1 MGETIFFVGIAGPL
15 MIRGNHVNGYLLC
28 PFATT
33 EGALVASA
41 TRGAAL
47 LTRSGGV
54 ITRVLEQVM
63 VRSPAFYTDSIDD
76 VENLYSW
83 MVDNMA
89 ALQKQIRLFSQ
100 YAVLVEIKADR
111 FGCVLIASFKYRT
124 GDAAGQNMVTT
135 ATWHACK
142 WLIQAVQKEIPSLK
156 IKKFI
161 IESLASG
168 DKKIAFGNL
177 STRGVHAMAEAWI
190 PKSVLENTLKV
201 RNVVSSN

>member
-1 MGETIFFVGIAGPL
+1 MVGPL
-15 MIRGNHVNGYLLC
+15 MIKGNHVNGYLLC

-54 ITRVLEQVM
+54 NTRVLEQVM
-63 VRSPAFYTDSIDD
+63 IRSPAFYTDSIDD
-76 VENLYSW
+76 AENLYSW
-83 MVDNMA
+83 MVENMA
-89 ALQKQIRLFSQ
+89 TLQKQIRLFSQ
-100 YAVLVEIKADR
+100 YAVLIEIKADR
-111 FGCVLIASFKYRT
+111 FGCILVTSFKYKT

-156 IKKFI
+156 IKKFL
-161 IESLASG
+161 IESLVSC
-168 DKKIAFGNL
+168 DKRIAFGNL
-177 STRGVHAMAEAWI
+177 STRGVHAMAEVWI